1 MLQEAG
7 PRLGEAFVLWNAPL
21 EPAEPFGKHSP
32 RLIPNMPG
40 KERREQFKP
49 DSDME

>member
-21 EPAEPFGKHSP
+21 EPFSKHI
-32 RLIPNMPG
+32 RHLILNMPA
-40 KERREQFKP
+40 KEMREEFKP
-49 DSDME
+49 DSDTE